1 MCSEAGAELL
11 GVVRFQ
17 LGEKNRLSHGDE
29 QS

>member
-17 LGEKNRLSHGDE
+17 LGEKIRLGQGDE
-29 QS
+29 Q